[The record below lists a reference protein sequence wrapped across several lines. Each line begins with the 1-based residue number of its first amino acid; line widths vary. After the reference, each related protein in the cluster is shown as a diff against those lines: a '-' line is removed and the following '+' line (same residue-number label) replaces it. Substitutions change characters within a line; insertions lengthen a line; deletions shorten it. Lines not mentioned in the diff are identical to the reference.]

1 MVSNIRNVFAGFL
14 LLVAFFFLISISDSS
29 EAATY
34 TVDNFNDAADYSNI
48 THAVE
53 NASAG
58 DTIRV
63 ASRTYYDAVDVDKRL
78 TILGGNYDINLN
90 GLYNYCN
97 DYDVI
102 GYYNFDN
109 TGNTYFY
116 DRLWC
121 ENNRG
126 DIEGASRTT
135 SSFWGNNALDFD
147 GNNDYGVVDHS
158 SIYNVSAVSISAWI
172 NVDDNDTSSRTI
184 FSNLKSDSDGYQIL
198 VDGNA
203 KLQFV
208 VGFGSSY
215 GSCSSDTE
223 ITENNWTLV
232 TATYDESSIK
242 LYIND
247 ELDKTC
253 TYTNSISNSDNKQI
267 FGAQDGN
274 SDGSYNDFFDGTI
287 DEVVIWK
294 KAISSTDVENIF
306 WGGNNQKP
314 RVDANE
320 GGYAFR
326 LTVDETILKNFYLRS
341 TGSDIGESSGD
352 AGLVIQGTEGNPVS
366 DVSITNIEAYYNY
379 NGLRISYAKDSSN

>member
-1 MVSNIRNVFAGFL
+1 MYASEKDAGMFMIGRARLANAGLLLLAMFL
-14 LLVAFFFLISISDSS
+14 LFIFVSEDS
-29 EAATY
+29 EATTY
-34 TVDNFNDAADYSNI
+34 TVDNMFDNADYSNI
-48 THAVE
+48 TQAVE

-184 FSNLKSDSDGYQIL
+184 FSNLKSDSDGYQMV

-253 TYTNSISNSDNKQI
+253 TYTSSISNSDNKQI

-287 DEVVIWK
+287 DEVVIWE
-294 KAISSTDVENIF
+294 KAISLTDVENIF

-314 RVDANE
+314 RVDASVDVLVWT
-320 GGYAFR
+320 FR
-326 LTVDETILKNFYLRS
+326 
-341 TGSDIGESSGD
+341 
-352 AGLVIQGTEGNPVS
+352 
-366 DVSITNIEAYYNY
+366 
-379 NGLRISYAKDSSN
+379 

>member
-1 MVSNIRNVFAGFL
+1 MISDRRTVCAGFL
-14 LLVAFFFLISISDSS
+14 LLAALFLLVSISDDS

-34 TVDNFNDAADYSNI
+34 TVDNKFDADYSNI
-48 THAVE
+48 TQAVE

-78 TILGGNYDINLN
+78 DIVGGNYGVDMN
-90 GLYNYCN
+90 GLYSYCY
-97 DYDVI
+97 DYPVI
-102 GYYNFDN
+102 GYYSFDN
-109 TGNTYFY
+109 TGNSYVY
-116 DRLWC
+116 DSLWC
-121 ENNRG
+121 EDNDG
-126 DIEGASRTT
+126 DIEGATRTT

-147 GNNDYGVVDHS
+147 GSNDYVEVDHS
-158 SIYNVSAVSISAWI
+158 SIYNVSQVSISAWI

-184 FSNLKSDSDGYQIL
+184 FSNFKSDSDGYQL
-198 VDGNA
+198 VVDGNA
-203 KLQFV
+203 KLQFA

-215 GSCSSDTE
+215 GSCSSDME

-232 TATYDESSIK
+232 TATYDASSVK

-253 TYTNSISNSDNKQI
+253 NYSDSISNSDGKQI
-267 FGAQDGN
+267 FGASDYN
-274 SDGSYNDFFDGTI
+274 SDGTYDDFFDGTI
-287 DEVVIWK
+287 DELVIWK
-294 KAISSTDVENIF
+294 KAIDLEDVENIF

-314 RVDANE
+314 RVDASD

-326 LTVDETILKNFYLRS
+326 LTVDDTSLKNFHVKS

-352 AGLVIQGTEGNPVS
+352 AGLVIQGTEGNPVN
-366 DVSITNIEAYYNY
+366 DVSIRAVSYTHLPLPTNREV
-379 NGLRISYAKDSSN
+379 